1 MSRSTL
7 STQQLFLS
15 LGSTP
20 RTRSVRADQL
30 FRKLRE
36 DNLAAEEKKLKPIA
50 KQENEPTDET
60 QPSE

>member
-1 MSRSTL
+1 MNRSNV

-36 DNLAAEEKKLKPIA
+36 DTLAAEEKALKKVA
-50 KQENEPTDET
+50 NLKARK
-60 QPSE
+60 SEDKPVSD